1 MNRKILII
9 VIVVIVVAL
18 AIPFA
23 IYTISPLFI
32 SNTLNESLPTTDA

>member
-9 VIVVIVVAL
+9 VIVVVVVAL

-23 IYTISPLFI
+23 IYTISPLHYYKYV
-32 SNTLNESLPTTDA
+32 LQR